1 MNTQPDQTA
10 AEIRTEIVLELA
22 NLKDYQEIMKKS
34 VSNPVLMRSMIV
46 LNRKALRQIS
56 MLVAV
61 LDGDSALESQE
72 IRNLE

>member
-1 MNTQPDQTA
+1 MNTQPDQTD

-46 LNRKALRQIS
+46 LNRKSLRRIAS
-56 MLVAV
+56 LT
-61 LDGDSALESQE
+61 SESP
-72 IRNLE
+72 NLF